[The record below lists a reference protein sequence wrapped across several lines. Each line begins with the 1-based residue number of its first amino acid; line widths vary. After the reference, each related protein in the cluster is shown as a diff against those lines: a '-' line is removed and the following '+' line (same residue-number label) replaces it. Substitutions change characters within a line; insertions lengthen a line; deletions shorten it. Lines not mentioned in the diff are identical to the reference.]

1 MNVLGT
7 VEGAGRSRRR
17 LITAL
22 FLGMALGGAALMF
35 ALGLLH
41 YGARSYGLLSPYAV
55 ALALAVL
62 LVLELTGGIR
72 RLAMN
77 RRVPAGWVRD
87 GGARAGLIWGTALGS
102 GLATEA
108 PYGVLHASLALAV
121 LNPASWPVVA
131 VPITFGTGRLMI
143 IAIPGIRRG
152 IVDKAQVTL
161 EIAGRTIPTGML
173 IARVSSRVT
182 LLGIFLGAVIGVI
195 RG

>member
-1 MNVLGT
+1 M
-7 VEGAGRSRRR
+7 
-17 LITAL
+17 I
-22 FLGMALGGAALMF
+22 LGGAALMI

-41 YGARSYGLLSPYAV
+41 YGARSYGLLTPSAV
-55 ALALAVL
+55 ALVLAVL

-108 PYGVLHASLALAV
+108 PYGVFHASLALAV

-131 VPITFGTGRLMI
+131 VPITFGTGRVI
-143 IAIPGIRRG
+143 VTAIPGIRRG
-152 IVDKAQVTL
+152 IIDKAQLTL
-161 EIAGRTIPTGML
+161 EIAGRTIPVGML
-173 IARVSSRVT
+173 IARVCSRVT
-182 LLGIFLGAVIGVI
+182 LLAVFLGTLIGVI